1 MWVHTYT
8 YECACVCVY
17 VCVYVCVC
25 VVCRLWGSACRLLQ
39 TRVKIFKCIYTYTYV
54 CACMRVYVCVCL
66 CLCVYVLCAGCG
78 VLLVGCFRHFIQ
90 LHPRHQGGIALQSVA
105 VYCCVLQCVS
115 NTPSI
120 SIRIGNAC
128 MCCGVLQ
135 CVAVCYSVLQC
146 IVVCWSVFLTPSPNP
161 SAPSRYVSVAV
172 CCSVLQCVTVCCSV
186 LQCVAVCAVSKYASI
201 SAQFA
206 RLFSQ
211 YVSSFF
217 KATTCKLQVQ
227 VIHI

>member
-1 MWVHTYT
+1 MCVHTYT

-105 VYCCVLQCVS
+105 VYCCVLQV
-115 NTPSI
+115 
-120 SIRIGNAC
+120 
-128 MCCGVLQ
+128 CC
-135 CVAVCYSVLQC
+135 
-146 IVVCWSVFLTPSPNP
+146 SVFPTLLPSL
-161 SAPSRYVSVAV
+161 SASEMHVCVAV

-186 LQCVAVCAVSKYASI
+186 LQCVAVCCSVFLTSSPNP
-201 SAQFA
+201 SAPS
-206 RLFSQ
+206 R
-211 YVSSFF
+211 YVSVAVCCSV
-217 KATTCKLQVQ
+217 LQCVAVCCSVCGVKGCQ
-227 VIHI
+227 YFCTICAALFTICFVFL